1 MAILY
6 SLVARGKTVLSEFTF
21 TSGNFPTITRL
32 LLAKID
38 CSRDGK
44 LSYVYDQYV
53 FHHVCDDGLLYLCM
67 CDEDPARKRRIPF
80 AFLDDIKRRFLDA
93 YSDERHTAIAFA
105 MNHEFS
111 RVLRRQMDVFN
122 GPMAT
127 ESQFSDVRGKL
138 DDVKDVMVKNIEM
151 VLERGEK
158 LELLVDKTDR
168 LNATAC
174 TFERSSRRL
183 KEAMFWKKVKL
194 YLVGL
199 SLAGFVV
206 FVLTW
211 IACGARF
218 AKCRKEKS

>member
-53 FHHVCDDGLLYLCM
+53 FHYVCDDGLLYLCM

-168 LNATAC
+168 LNATAF
-174 TFERSSRRL
+174 TFELSSRRL
-183 KEAMFWKKVKL
+183 KQAMFWKKVKL

-211 IACGARF
+211 IACGADF

>member
-1 MAILY
+1 MTILY

-32 LLAKID
+32 LLAKLD
-38 CSRDGK
+38 CGRDGK
-44 LSYVYDQYV
+44 VSYVYDQYV
-53 FHHVCDDGLLYLCM
+53 FHYLCDDGILYLCM
-67 CDEDPARKRRIPF
+67 CDDDQSQKRRIPF
-80 AFLDDIKRRFLDA
+80 AFLEDIKSRFLDA
-93 YSDERHTAIAFA
+93 HGDERHTAIAFA

-127 ESQFSDVRGKL
+127 ESQFSDMRGKL

-168 LNATAC
+168 LNATAF

-183 KEAMFWKKVKL
+183 KEQMFWKKVKL
-194 YLVGL
+194 YLTFL

-206 FVLTW
+206 FILVW
-211 IACGARF
+211 IACGVSF
-218 AKCRKEKS
+218 DKCRKEK